1 MKNNIFII
9 PLCAL
14 LDLFIIFNQRKKTS
28 SEDAKRK
35 NEERKKIDL
44 SWDKNIFLPHLIHL
58 NLVEYPIP

>member
-35 NEERKKIDL
+35 NEERKKIEG
-44 SWDKNIFLPHLIHL
+44 KNSIS
-58 NLVEYPIP
+58 

>member
-14 LDLFIIFNQRKKTS
+14 LDLFIIFKQRKKTS

-35 NEERKKIDL
+35 NEERKKIEGKKFNFVKV
-44 SWDKNIFLPHLIHL
+44 DKCAESIRGQR
-58 NLVEYPIP
+58 E